1 VSQEARDRIRQ
12 TRVALPPPGNALV
25 AAAARLTQRAPTAPV
40 PNVPPT
46 DEWQTRLWSMYR
58 SVGELRFGVGWLS
71 NALSRVNLIPAKP
84 PANPGDEPQA
94 LDVGTVDKPGPDWAL
109 KTAADMVTSIAG
121 GPVGQGQLLAGTTV
135 HMMLPG
141 ICYVLAEV
149 DEATDLFSTW
159 SVLSQSEVRVQPNSD
174 PPVYERRLDHTAWQV
189 IPENQL
195 LIKVWRQDR
204 EFSWLPDS
212 PARSVLDTLDEIKLC
227 TDHIRST
234 AMSRLMSAGVVVFPS
249 GVEFP
254 TPPKSPSDDP
264 DVPEVGRLEGFVDTL
279 IEVSRVAI
287 ADRDSPAAHVPIPVT
302 IPAEEAQSG
311 LPKLLSFETAFD
323 HMVLDIR
330 AAAINR
336 LALGI
341 ELPPEVLNGL
351 GDVNHWS
358 AWQVEESAITLQIE
372 PMAEI
377 LCHALTTMYLKPA
390 LQEAGLE
397 PDAVIVWHDTTD
409 LRVRPDR
416 SASAVEAFDRFWLS
430 AQAMLR
436 EMGLSEDDMPD
447 DVERRER
454 LLWAIAL
461 SNGPLAV
468 QALNQ
473 LGFTFTEPA
482 AAPGGPPPPPAS
494 PDSPPS
500 GSQGPPVRTPPP
512 PPANTTN
519 EALLAACDGV
529 VERAL
534 EKAGSKLRSALGRK
548 HGGGPQAIPC
558 PDPATLHTH
567 VDVTAAGVSLNALLD
582 GAWDRCGVIAHRYG
596 VDEAQLCAQLDTY
609 TRALL
614 ASRHA
619 HDYDRLARALDL
631 QSAG

>member
-1 VSQEARDRIRQ
+1 MTQEARDRIRS
-12 TRVALPPPGNALV
+12 TRVAVPPPGTALV
-25 AAAARLTQRAPTAPV
+25 AAAARLTQRAPTAAV

-46 DEWQTRLWSMYR
+46 DEWQTKLWAMYR
-58 SVGELRFGVGWLS
+58 TVGELRFGVGWLS

-94 LDVGTVDKPGPDWAL
+94 LDVGTDVEPGPDYKL
-109 KTAADMVTSIAG
+109 KAAAELVTSIAG

-141 ICYVLAEV
+141 ICYILAEV
-149 DEATDLFSTW
+149 DEQTDLFSTW
-159 SVLSQSEVRVQPNSD
+159 SVLSQSEVRVQPNTE
-174 PPVYERRLDHTAWQV
+174 PPVFERRTDEKNWQV
-189 IPENQL
+189 VPDNEL

-212 PARSVLDTLDEIKLC
+212 PARSVLDTLDEIRLC

-234 AMSRLMSAGVVVFPS
+234 AMSRLTSAGVVVFPA

-254 TPPKSPSDDP
+254 APPSSTTDDP
-264 DVPEVGRLEGFVDTL
+264 DVTEVGRGKLDGFIDTL
-279 IEVSRVAI
+279 VEVARAAI
-287 ADRDSPAAHVPIPVT
+287 QDRDSPAAHVPVPIT

-311 LPKLLSFETAFD
+311 LPKLLKFD
-323 HMVLDIR
+323 TVFDQMVLDIR

-390 LQEAGLE
+390 LEEADLD
-397 PDAVIVWHDTTD
+397 PDSVMVWHDTTD

-416 SASAVEAFDRFWLS
+416 SASAEAAFDRFQLS

-436 EMGLSEDDMPD
+436 EMGLSEDDLPD
-447 DVERRER
+447 EVEKRDR

-461 SNGPLAV
+461 SNGPLAA
-468 QALNQ
+468 QALNM
-473 LGFTFTEPA
+473 LGYHFEDPA
-482 AAPGGPPPPPAS
+482 PTAGPAPAS
-494 PDSPPS
+494 PDTAPQ
-500 GSQGPPVRTPPP
+500 GSQGPPDRNSPPP
-512 PPANTTN
+512 PPSNTT
-519 EALLAACDGV
+519 EALVAACDGL

-534 EKAGSKLRSALGRK
+534 ERAGAKLRSALGRK

-558 PDPATLHTH
+558 PNPATLHTA
-567 VDVTAAGVSLNALLD
+567 VDVSTAGVSFEHLLD
-582 GAWDRCGVIAHRYG
+582 GAWDRCAVIAGRYG
-596 VDEAQLCAQLDTY
+596 VDRAQLCAQLDTY

-614 ASRHA
+614 ASGHA

-631 QSAG
+631 QPAG